1 MATSRTVER
10 PLILQPDRRA
20 RTLRRREREQFGGRI
35 QWEAVFFGLLAGFGL
50 GALLTAMV
58 IGALVAAGVTDFSQ
72 DASSLA
78 DHLTAGGG
86 AILIALVALSYL
98 TGGYVAARM
107 ARFDGW
113 RQGLGIWILSAL
125 MILAVAV
132 AAWVGGGQLDPS
144 KSISLPANPI
154 DSGPL
159 SHSGWIPAA
168 VAVVVALVFS
178 LLGGVLG
185 ERFHRAVDRA
195 ALAED
200 LYLDRADQRLTVAE
214 AEDDDIT
221 EVEEEPDPEEDPEQ
235 AEGDDP
241 DPAEDRT
248 RALS

>member
-1 MATSRTVER
+1 MATSPTVER
-10 PLILQPDRRA
+10 PMILQPDRRA
-20 RTLRRREREQFGGRI
+20 RTLRRREREQFGGRT

-50 GALLTAMV
+50 GALLVAMA
-58 IGALVAAGVTDFSQ
+58 IGGLVAAGVTDFGEN
-72 DASSLA
+72 AGSLA

-86 AILIALVALSYL
+86 AILLALVALSYL

-125 MILAVAV
+125 MLLAVAV

-168 VAVVVALVFS
+168 AAAVLALVTA

-195 ALAED
+195 ALAEEP
-200 LYLDRADQRLTVAE
+200 RAAADEDMARVAE
-214 AEDDDIT
+214 EQEPLEEDDQD
-221 EVEEEPDPEEDPEQ
+221 VEEPEYEEEDEPE
-235 AEGDDP
+235 
-241 DPAEDRT
+241 PAEART